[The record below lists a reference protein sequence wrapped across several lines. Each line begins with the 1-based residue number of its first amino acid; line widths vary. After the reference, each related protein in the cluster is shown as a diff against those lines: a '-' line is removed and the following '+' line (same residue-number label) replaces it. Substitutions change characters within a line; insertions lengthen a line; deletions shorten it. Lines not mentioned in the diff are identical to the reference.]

1 MFVTRFVLLRLRA
14 HRLLLT
20 AALTAVLLTAS
31 VLATLT
37 AFSGSVGEA
46 ALRHTLDHRA
56 AADAA
61 LVVRGE
67 PGPEAREAA

>member
-1 MFVTRFVLLRLRA
+1 MTRFVLLRLRA

-67 PGPEAREAA
+67 PEPKARE

>member
-56 AADAA
+56 AADA
-61 LVVRGE
+61 
-67 PGPEAREAA
+67 EADEHAEHGG